1 MRGDGHIKLAAAVEF
16 MHTATLLH
24 DDVVDESELR
34 RGRLAARMLWGNEA
48 SVLVGDFLLGQAF
61 KMMVEVGS
69 LKALEILSSAAA
81 VIAEGEVMQLAA
93 AKNTAT
99 TEDEYIAVI
108 RAKTAEL
115 FAAACEVGPAISG
128 AAEGRAGR
136 LPLVRHESRNNIPA
150 GRRRARLRRRGA
162 KLGKNIGD
170 DFREGKI
177 TLPVV
182 LAFRRGSDAE
192 REFWRRTLER
202 GETTDAD
209 LDHAIGLMAK
219 HRALEDTIGRA
230 HHYGAMARDAL
241 ALFPDS
247 PMKSALAETVDFCIA
262 RTHLAAQ
269 RAARWRAPTSA
280 DICRSASFAGDDRF
294 GGRRKQRK
302 AGGAR
307 ARHARQPAAGKRAQ
321 RREHVGDRPAQARSR
336 RLQDRS
342 AAVAR
347 SCKNSR
353 GLSACASAARS
364 QAIGSCP
371 AAGFQ
376 PANTDLVASAT
387 PGLTST
393 AGSGG
398 RSSGAESFSPMPR
411 ISRGR
416 GSRQTG
422 TSAPVARAAS

>member
-1 MRGDGHIKLAAAVEF
+1 MAVIVPFETAREPSIDPLVDLVAADMDRVNATIISRTGSEVTMIPEVANHLINSGGKRLRPMLTLALSRLVGYAGDGHIKLAAAVEF

-115 FAAACEVGPAISG
+115 FAAACEVGPALSG
-128 AAEGRAGR
+128 RQKAEQTASRSFGMNLGIAFQ
-136 LPLVRHESRNNIPA
+136 LVDDALDYGGVASR
-150 GRRRARLRRRGA
+150 
-162 KLGKNIGD
+162 LGKNIGD

-202 GETTDAD
+202 GETNDTD

-230 HHYGAMARDAL
+230 HHYGAIARDAL

-247 PMKSALAETVDFCIA
+247 KMKAALAQTVDFCIA
-262 RTHLAAQ
+262 RSH
-269 RAARWRAPTSA
+269 
-280 DICRSASFAGDDRF
+280 
-294 GGRRKQRK
+294 
-302 AGGAR
+302 
-307 ARHARQPAAGKRAQ
+307 
-321 RREHVGDRPAQARSR
+321 
-336 RLQDRS
+336 
-342 AAVAR
+342 
-347 SCKNSR
+347 
-353 GLSACASAARS
+353 
-364 QAIGSCP
+364 
-371 AAGFQ
+371 
-376 PANTDLVASAT
+376 
-387 PGLTST
+387 
-393 AGSGG
+393 
-398 RSSGAESFSPMPR
+398 
-411 ISRGR
+411 
-416 GSRQTG
+416 
-422 TSAPVARAAS
+422 